1 MFVRFF
7 YMLRERGVPVTPT
20 SFLRLQKALSLG
32 VIGSVDDFYTA
43 ARSILVKSER
53 YFDIYDQVFA
63 QYFKGAQSD
72 TLEEVELDDIAR
84 ALLEEW
90 LKHPRE
96 LAEALGLDEKELAKY
111 TPEELIRYFLE
122 RLKEQ
127 KEAHHGGN
135 RWIGTGG
142 TSPVGHSG
150 HHPGGMRVGGASRN
164 KSAVKVAMER
174 RYRDY
179 SQEGPLTE
187 LQMGEAL
194 KRLRRLIPH
203 GPRDVVNVDKT
214 ITETMKSGGEISI
227 VFDRR
232 LTDRLKVVLMIDNG
246 GWSMDPYVEIVQ
258 TLFNYARSQ
267 FKDLRIYYFHN
278 TLYGRVWSDPQRHLK
293 PETIEEFAR
302 RDPETRLII
311 VGDAAMA
318 PYELTWA
325 SGGLYVEQKESG
337 SSEERLKFLARTFRH
352 AVWLNPQAE
361 STWGVHLDDRGDR
374 EDLPDVRAHPRRP
387 GEGGPAPH
395 EAALRER
402 VKPPPGYALRRGD
415 APVRPPVRR

>member
-7 YMLRERGVPVTPT
+7 YLLRERGVPVTPT

-53 YFDIYDQVFA
+53 YFDIYDQLFA
-63 QYFKGAQSD
+63 EYFKGAQSG
-72 TLEEVELDDIAR
+72 TLEEVEIDDIAR

-90 LKHPRE
+90 LKYPRE
-96 LAEALGLDEKELAKY
+96 LAEALGLDEEELAKY

-150 HHPGGMRVGGASRN
+150 RHPGGMRVGGASRN

-203 GPRDVVNVDKT
+203 GPRDIVNVDKT

-232 LTDRLKVVLMIDNG
+232 LTNRLKVVLMIDNG

-267 FKDLRIYYFHN
+267 FKDLRIFYFHN
-278 TLYGRVWSDPQRHLK
+278 TIYGRVWADPQRHLK
-293 PETIEEFAR
+293 PEPIEEFAR

-318 PYELTWA
+318 PHELSWA

-337 SSEERLKFLARTFRH
+337 SSKERLKLLAQTFRH

-361 STWGVHLDDRGDR
+361 STWGYTWTIGEIGKIFPMFELTLDGLEKAVQHLMKR
-374 EDLPDVRAHPRRP
+374 H
-387 GEGGPAPH
+387 
-395 EAALRER
+395 
-402 VKPPPGYALRRGD
+402 
-415 APVRPPVRR
+415 

>member
-1 MFVRFF
+1 MFVQFF
-7 YMLRERGVPVTPT
+7 YMLREKGVPVTPT

-53 YFDIYDQVFA
+53 YFDIYDQLFA
-63 QYFKGAQSD
+63 QYFRGAQSD
-72 TLEEVELDDIAR
+72 TPDDVDIGDIAR

-90 LKHPRE
+90 LKHPQE

-111 TPEELIRYFLE
+111 TPEELIQYFLD
-122 RLKEQ
+122 RLKDQ

-150 HHPGGMRVGGASRN
+150 FHPGGMRVGGASRN

-203 GPRDVVNVDKT
+203 GPRDIVNVDKT

-267 FKDLRIYYFHN
+267 FKDLRIFYFHN
-278 TLYGRVWSDPQRHLK
+278 TIYGRVWADPQRHLK
-293 PETIEEFAR
+293 PEPIEEFAR

-318 PYELTWA
+318 PHELSWA
-325 SGGLYVEQKESG
+325 SGGLYVEHKESG
-337 SSEERLKFLARTFRH
+337 SSKERLKLLAQTFRH

-361 STWGVHLDDRGDR
+361 STWGYTWTIGEIGKIFPMFELTLDGLEKAVQHLMKR
-374 EDLPDVRAHPRRP
+374 H
-387 GEGGPAPH
+387 
-395 EAALRER
+395 
-402 VKPPPGYALRRGD
+402 
-415 APVRPPVRR
+415 

>member
-1 MFVRFF
+1 LGKASHIIAETIKRHNTVFVRFF
-7 YMLRERGVPVTPT
+7 YLLREKGVPVTPT
-20 SFLRLQKALSLG
+20 SFLRLQRALSLG
-32 VIGSVDDFYTA
+32 VIASVDDFYTA

-53 YFDIYDQVFA
+53 YFDIYDQLFA
-63 QYFKGAQSD
+63 QYFRGAQSEV
-72 TLEEVELDDIAR
+72 LEDIEIGDIAR

-90 LKHPRE
+90 LKHPQE

-111 TPEELIRYFLE
+111 NPEELIRYFLE

-150 HHPGGMRVGGASRN
+150 FHPGGMRVGGASRN
-164 KSAVKVAMER
+164 KSAVKVALER

-214 ITETMKSGGEISI
+214 ITETMKNGGEISI

-232 LTDRLKVVLMIDNG
+232 LADRLKVVLMIDNG

-267 FKDLRIYYFHN
+267 FKDLRISYFHN
-278 TLYGRVWSDPQRHLK
+278 TIYSRVWSDPQRHLK
-293 PETIEEFAR
+293 PEAIEESAR

-318 PYELTWA
+318 PYELMGA
-325 SGGLYVEQKESG
+325 DGAIYIGQRESI
-337 SSEERLKFLARTFRH
+337 SSEERLKLLARTFRH

-361 STWGVHLDDRGDR
+361 STWCYTWTIGAIAKIFPMFELTLDGLEKAVQHLMKRN
-374 EDLPDVRAHPRRP
+374 
-387 GEGGPAPH
+387 
-395 EAALRER
+395 
-402 VKPPPGYALRRGD
+402 
-415 APVRPPVRR
+415 

>member
-1 MFVRFF
+1 MFVQFF

-32 VIGSVDDFYTA
+32 VIASIDDFYTA

-53 YFDIYDQVFA
+53 YFDAYDQVFA
-63 QYFKGAQSD
+63 HYFKGASIEAM
-72 TLEEVELDDIAR
+72 EEVELSDIAR

-90 LKHPRE
+90 LKNPQE
-96 LAEALGLDEKELAKY
+96 LAEALGLDEKELARY
-111 TPEELIRYFLE
+111 TPEELIRYFLD

-135 RWIGTGG
+135 YWIGTGG
-142 TSPVGHSG
+142 RSPVGHSG

-194 KRLRRLIPH
+194 KRLRRMIPH

-214 ITETMKSGGEISI
+214 ITETMRSGGEISI

-232 LTDRLKVVLMIDNG
+232 LADRLKVILMIDNG
-246 GWSMDPYVEIVQ
+246 GWSMDPYIEIVQ

-278 TLYGRVWSDPQRHLK
+278 TLYGRVSSDPQSHLK
-293 PETIEEFAR
+293 PEPIEEFAR
-302 RDPETRLII
+302 RDPDTRLII

-318 PYELTWA
+318 PSELNWA
-325 SGGLYVEQKESG
+325 SGGLYVEQTESK
-337 SSEERLKFLARTFRH
+337 SSEERLKFLSRTFRH

-361 STWGVHLDDRGDR
+361 STWAMTWTIGAIGRIFPMFELTLDGLEKAVQHLMKRN
-374 EDLPDVRAHPRRP
+374 
-387 GEGGPAPH
+387 
-395 EAALRER
+395 
-402 VKPPPGYALRRGD
+402 
-415 APVRPPVRR
+415 

>member
-1 MFVRFF
+1 VFVRFF
-7 YMLRERGVPVTPT
+7 YMLREKGVPVTPT

-32 VIGSVDDFYTA
+32 VIGTVDDFYTA

-53 YFDIYDQVFA
+53 YFDIYDQLFA
-63 QYFKGAQSD
+63 QYFRGAQSD
-72 TLEEVELDDIAR
+72 TLEDVEIGDIAR
-84 ALLEEW
+84 ALLDEW
-90 LKHPRE
+90 LKHPQE
-96 LAEALGLDEKELAKY
+96 LAGALGLDEKELATY

-122 RLKEQ
+122 RLREQ

-135 RWIGTGG
+135 YWIGTGG

-232 LTDRLKVVLMIDNG
+232 LADRLKVVLMIDNG
-246 GWSMDPYVEIVQ
+246 GWSMDPYIEIVQ

-293 PETIEEFAR
+293 PEPIEEFAR

-318 PYELTWA
+318 PHELSWA

-337 SSEERLKFLARTFRH
+337 SSKERLKFLARTFRH

-361 STWGVHLDDRGDR
+361 STWGYTWTIGEIGKIFPMFELTLDGLEKAVQHLMKR
-374 EDLPDVRAHPRRP
+374 H
-387 GEGGPAPH
+387 
-395 EAALRER
+395 
-402 VKPPPGYALRRGD
+402 
-415 APVRPPVRR
+415 